1 MAATLHIYTKNFL
14 LYTAQVG
21 VSAGDITRFTS
32 SIGGGF
38 NVDDG
43 EKLLMGFYCSND
55 SSVFN
60 ADFDRPLKQSVTSGG
75 VTTQTG
81 LLDSGVSIVSGG
93 PFKNSITKWS
103 GNVNNPFDY
112 QTFYAFQAESS
123 PAVAYKLGSAGGTDV
138 WGPSSS
144 LAARSM
150 IVCMNTVRGTN
161 DYKNMYALFMID
173 FGELITPPSAGYFY
187 PKFSPSVLKMSL
199 A

>member
-1 MAATLHIYTKNFL
+1 MAATLHVYTKNFL

-32 SIGGGF
+32 RIGGA
-38 NVDDG
+38 NENDG

-55 SSVFN
+55 SSAFN

-93 PFKNSITKWS
+93 AFKNSITKWS
-103 GNVNNPFDY
+103 GNINNPFEL
-112 QTFYAFQAESS
+112 QTFFAFQAESS
-123 PAVAYKLGSAGGTDV
+123 PAVAYKLGSAGGADV
-138 WGPSSS
+138 WGPPSS

-150 IVCMNTVRGTN
+150 IVCMNTVRGAN